1 MRPGSLPDPGAAS
14 TLRYHSGSRM
24 RRPATGVLS
33 ARRPAL
39 PSLDSVD
46 ELRLR
51 LIAVPLALVIGAL
64 FSRSGLGH
72 ALQRM
77 FFGMP
82 LHELGHA
89 LTALAL
95 GFPAFPLPWFTPMA
109 ESRSPVLVGLLLG
122 VATGLFFL
130 GRTSGRQSWKVV
142 GVVLGAVVLL
152 GLLPETRTARAL
164 ISFAGDAGALVLSTA
179 LICTVFSGEE
189 SPFRRGA
196 LRWGLLVIGAAAFSD
211 VASVWWAARRDPA
224 EIPLGQLEGAGL
236 SDASVL
242 VETHGWTEQAL
253 VSRYL
258 AVVGVCL
265 VVLAV
270 VWTLRAL
277 RPLLLARE

>member
-1 MRPGSLPDPGAAS
+1 
-14 TLRYHSGSRM
+14 M

-33 ARRPAL
+33 ARREPL
-39 PSLDSVD
+39 PSLESVG
-46 ELRLR
+46 ELPLRLVA
-51 LIAVPLALVIGAL
+51 LPLALVIAAL
-64 FSRSGLGH
+64 FSRSGLGP

-122 VATGLFFL
+122 VATGGIVL
-130 GRTSGRQSWKVV
+130 GRSSGRPAWRV
-142 GVVLGAVVLL
+142 GGAVLGAVVLL
-152 GLLPETRTARAL
+152 GLIPDTRTARAL
-164 ISFAGDAGALVLSTA
+164 ISFAGDAGALVLGTA
-179 LICTVFSGEE
+179 LMCTVFSGEE
-189 SPFRRGA
+189 SAFRRGA

-211 VASVWWAARRDPA
+211 VASVWWAARRDPG
-224 EIPLGQLEGAGL
+224 EIPLGELEGRGL

-258 AVVGVCL
+258 AVVGLCL
-265 VVLAV
+265 AVLAV

-277 RPLLLARE
+277 RPLLNARE

>member
-1 MRPGSLPDPGAAS
+1 
-14 TLRYHSGSRM
+14 M
-24 RRPATGVLS
+24 RRPDTGVLS

-39 PSLDSVD
+39 PSLESVD

-51 LIAVPLALVIGAL
+51 LVAVPLALVIAAL
-64 FSRSGLGH
+64 FSRSGMGH

-122 VATGLFFL
+122 IATGLFVL
-130 GRTSGRQSWKVV
+130 GRRSERRSWTV
-142 GVVLGAVVLL
+142 GGALLGAVVLL
-152 GLLPETRTARAL
+152 GLVPGTRTARAL
-164 ISFAGDAGALVLSTA
+164 ISFAGDAGALVLGTA
-179 LICTVFSGEE
+179 LMCTMFSCVE

-211 VASVWWAARRDPA
+211 VASVWWAARRDPG
-224 EIPLGQLEGAGL
+224 EIPLGELEGRGL

-258 AVVGVCL
+258 TVVGLCL